1 MSELDW
7 WMFPSKLGELLDI
20 RGGPEDSG
28 CWYTDNGN
36 SGATRL
42 LSPSAAI
49 CAQLGAGAS
58 DPGVIGGK
66 SMSF

>member
-1 MSELDW
+1 VSKLDW
-7 WMFPSKLGELLDI
+7 RMFPSRLGELLEI
-20 RGGPEDSG
+20 RRGPEDSG

-42 LSPSAAI
+42 LGPPAAT